1 MRVAIGID
9 IFLQRLGLAAL
20 LALAPLGTA
29 RQQAHRAE
37 QHADNKNQHNNSFDF
52 HFRTPLSFR
61 ALRPFR
67 SGENMHAAYFL

>member
-37 QHADNKNQHNNSFDF
+37 QRADNKNQRNNSFDF

-61 ALRPFR
+61 TLRPFR
-67 SGENMHAAYFL
+67 SGENMHAVYIL